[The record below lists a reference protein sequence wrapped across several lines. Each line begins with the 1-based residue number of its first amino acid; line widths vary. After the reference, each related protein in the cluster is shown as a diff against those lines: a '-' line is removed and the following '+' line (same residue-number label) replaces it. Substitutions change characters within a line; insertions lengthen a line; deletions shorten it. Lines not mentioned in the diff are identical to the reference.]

1 MENRILRRLGC
12 RILVLTLA
20 IGISACASKPEN
32 GASENFKVNLPAKSD
47 TAQKEPT
54 TSGTESAKPT
64 GYDDSL
70 IVDAYADSG
79 KEKTSWDYAYSYEVH
94 IPALRCDST
103 DAKALNA
110 EIMEIYGTDAMC
122 APEPDTIKYSINWK
136 SHWNGSLL
144 SLEMTAGQP
153 DGETYHDIYY
163 FDFATEARLS
173 ADEVLT
179 RMNLSWEALEPVLI
193 RAAVR
198 EHDRMMQAADLECTQ
213 SLIADTLALRAQS
226 TVAVQDANLPF
237 YPNGDGTL
245 TVFLNL
251 ATYAGSGW
259 MQKDCVVDPNEKAV
273 PVSTNYEFIT
283 ASVDTDGT
291 VTVEYH
297 MDGDE
302 FSGAD
307 YQSIYGFAFDTPYT
321 VRGCFGA
328 YTELFIGNI
337 GSSFEPYLFLLTENG
352 TLEYVDLFRC
362 ARYETYICAG
372 PLYGI
377 TEVTEL
383 SAGIEEKPDFSYAT
397 VYARDTSGEKHNLLE
412 NIYLS
417 GALPFEMQGDF
428 AAENANGLSC
438 WLSFSMED
446 GIQAQKDD
454 VNYTGFP
461 LQLGLTEEGMIYAL
475 DFWDDA
481 GSETLSICAL
491 LPGNGMLVLT
501 QLAGE
506 SPFELPSGETMYLS
520 ETYG

>member
-12 RILVLTLA
+12 GILVLTFM
-20 IGISACASKPEN
+20 IGISACTGKPEN
-32 GASENFKVNLPAKSD
+32 GASENVKVDLPAKSD
-47 TAQKEPT
+47 TAQKELV
-54 TSGTESAKPT
+54 TSVTESAEPT

-70 IVDAYADSG
+70 ITDAYADYG
-79 KEKTSWDYAYSYEVH
+79 EEKTSWKYTYSYDVH
-94 IPALRCDST
+94 IPALHCDSA

-110 EIMEIYGTDAMC
+110 EIMEIYGADAMR

-153 DGETYHDIYY
+153 NGETYHDIYY
-163 FDFATEARLS
+163 FDFATETRLS
-173 ADEVLT
+173 ADEVL
-179 RMNLSWEALEPVLI
+179 MHMGLSWDTLEPVLI
-193 RAAVR
+193 RTAVR
-198 EHDRMMQAADLECTQ
+198 EHDRMMQAADLECTP
-213 SLIADTLALRAQS
+213 SLIAETFALRAQS
-226 TVAVQDANLPF
+226 TLAVRDTALPV

-259 MQKDCVVDPNEKAV
+259 IQKDCVVDPGEKAV
-273 PVSTNYEFIT
+273 LLSTSYEFIT
-283 ASVDTDGT
+283 ADVDADGM

-297 MDGDE
+297 RDGDM

-321 VRGCFGA
+321 IRGCFGT

-337 GSSFEPYLFLLTENG
+337 GSGFEPYLFLLTENG

-362 ARYETYICAG
+362 ARYETYVCGG

-377 TEVTEL
+377 TGVIEL
-383 SAGIEEKPDFSYAT
+383 STGIEEKSDSSYAT
-397 VYARDTSGEKHNLLE
+397 VYARDKSGEKHDLLE
-412 NIYLS
+412 SVYLS
-417 GALPFEMQGDF
+417 DELPYGMQGDF
-428 AAENANGLSC
+428 ATENANGASC
-438 WLSFSMED
+438 WLSLSMED
-446 GIQAQKDD
+446 GIRAQKDD
-454 VNYTGFP
+454 VCWTGFP
-461 LQLGLTEEGMIYAL
+461 LRLGLNEDGMIYAL

-491 LPGNGMLVLT
+491 LPENGMLSLT
-501 QLAGE
+501 QLSGG
-506 SPFELPSGETMYLS
+506 SPFDLPSGETMYLS

>member
-1 MENRILRRLGC
+1 MKYRILRWLGC
-12 RILVLTLA
+12 GILVLMLT
-20 IGISACASKPEN
+20 IGTGACASVPEK
-32 GASENFKVNLPAKSD
+32 GASETFKVDLPAKSD
-47 TAQKEPT
+47 TAQQEQI
-54 TSGTESAKPT
+54 TSRTEQAET
-64 GYDDSL
+64 MDYDDSL
-70 IVDAYADSG
+70 ITDAYADSG
-79 KEKTSWDYAYSYEVH
+79 KEKTSWDYVYGYDVH
-94 IPALRCDST
+94 IPALRCDSA

-136 SHWNGSLL
+136 SHWNKSLL
-144 SLEMTAGQP
+144 SLEMIAEQP

-163 FDFATEARLS
+163 FDYATERRLS
-173 ADEVLT
+173 ADEVLI
-179 RMNLSWEALEPVLI
+179 RMNLSWETLEPALI
-193 RAAVR
+193 RTAVR

-226 TVAVQDANLPF
+226 TLAAQTANLPF

-245 TVFLNL
+245 TAILNL

-259 MQKDCVVDPNEKAV
+259 MQKACIVDPGEKAEAL
-273 PVSTNYEFIT
+273 STNYEFIE
-283 ASVDTDGT
+283 AGVDTDGT

-297 MDGDE
+297 KDGDE

-307 YQSIYGFAFDTPYT
+307 YQSIYGFALDTPYT
-321 VRGCFGA
+321 ICGCFGA
-328 YTELFIGNI
+328 YTDIFIGNI
-337 GSSFEPYLFLLTENG
+337 GSGFEPYLLLLTEYG

-362 ARYETYICAG
+362 ARYETYICGG

-377 TEVTEL
+377 AGITEI
-383 SAGIEEKPDFSYAT
+383 SAGIEEKSDFSYAT
-397 VYARDTSGEKHNLLE
+397 VYVWDMSGEKHDLLK

-417 GALPFEMQGDF
+417 GALPYEMRGDF
-428 AAENANGLSC
+428 AAENANGMSC
-438 WLSFSMED
+438 WLSLSMED

-461 LQLGLTEEGMIYAL
+461 LQLGLNEEGLIYAL
-475 DFWDDA
+475 EFWDEE

-506 SPFELPSGETMYLS
+506 SPFDLSSGETMYLS